1 MADDAEKAEKLA
13 AAKKR
18 VEALKKKNAKKSGGA
33 SKKDKKEKEK
43 EEREEPTTAAA
54 AADEAEAEPEAPA
67 DDDAAAA
74 AAAADDAKEKKL
86 PIPPV
91 SAAVQG
97 LKVED
102 KAVTGGDDG
111 VPDVTSPSVQSKMRS
126 ASFKAGGPLS
136 PGFPFTTP
144 DGEVASAADIYRKQ
158 VARIEDLEKENKRLA
173 KEAADAEKRWQKA
186 EGELDDLRE
195 SAGDEKKADAGADGE
210 VEKLQAEI
218 ASLQRQNDQ
227 LQSAASRRGH
237 GSSPSVSASSPPAA
251 ELQAQLA
258 SKATTIENM
267 ELELSRLRAQA
278 ARQEASGGTDKD
290 QIVALEEKLAR
301 AEQAASKA
309 TRELVDLKR
318 NLERTTEKAVREG
331 SSRTSAETRVKTL
344 EQENST
350 LNDSLAELQK
360 KHDALEKKVQAL
372 GNLHKENDSRTQSL
386 RREKEAAEKETTELK
401 SKVERLEAEN
411 TKLRKKDAA
420 EGGGDDDGID
430 ELENEE
436 RQRLEKKIRDLEAEI
451 YDLRR
456 GIWHQRRREMEA
468 GAEGEETSPG
478 GDFTNIDLSAGPLS
492 PTSAA
497 RKASGRGTGLG
508 DFFTSGLNALTGAAA
523 EKGAGTGD
531 DEGLLEDDDLDFDE
545 DAFRRAH
552 EEDAKKRLERI
563 KEIKR
568 GLKNWEGWRLDLV
581 DTRRGGGYGVGEV
594 FEI

>member
-1 MADDAEKAEKLA
+1 MADDSEKAEKLA

-18 VEALKKKNAKKSGGA
+18 VEALKKKNAKKGGS
-33 SKKDKKEKEK
+33 SKKDKKEKDE
-43 EEREEPTTAAA
+43 TAPASAAHDEAEAETPAEDAA
-54 AADEAEAEPEAPA
+54 AADEPEDKKKISIPA
-67 DDDAAAA
+67 IKD
-74 AAAADDAKEKKL
+74 
-86 PIPPV
+86 
-91 SAAVQG
+91 
-97 LKVED
+97 LKIED
-102 KAVTGGDDG
+102 KAVTGGDEG
-111 VPDVTSPSVQSKMRS
+111 IPDVTSPSVQSKMRS

-186 EGELDDLRE
+186 ENELDDLRE
-195 SAGDEKKADAGADGE
+195 SGGDENKAAAGAEGE

-227 LQSAASRRGH
+227 LQSAATRRGH
-237 GSSPSVSASSPPAA
+237 GSSPSVAASSPPAA
-251 ELQAQLA
+251 ELQAQLD
-258 SKATTIENM
+258 SKAATIENM

-350 LNDSLAELQK
+350 LNDSLTELQK

-372 GNLHKENDSRTQSL
+372 GNLHKENDSRTQAL
-386 RREKEAAEKETTELK
+386 RREKEAAEKETAELK

-456 GIWHQRRREMEA
+456 GIWHQRRRDMET
-468 GAEGEETSPG
+468 GAEGDEASPG
-478 GDFTNIDLSAGPLS
+478 GDFTNIDLSGPLS

-508 DFFTSGLNALTGAAA
+508 DLFTSGLNALTGAA
-523 EKGAGTGD
+523 EKGAGD
-531 DEGLLEDDDLDFDE
+531 DEGLLEDDDFEFDE

-568 GLKNWEGWRLDLV
+568 GLTSWEGWRLDLV

>member
-1 MADDAEKAEKLA
+1 
-13 AAKKR
+13 
-18 VEALKKKNAKKSGGA
+18 
-33 SKKDKKEKEK
+33 
-43 EEREEPTTAAA
+43 
-54 AADEAEAEPEAPA
+54 
-67 DDDAAAA
+67 
-74 AAAADDAKEKKL
+74 
-86 PIPPV
+86 
-91 SAAVQG
+91 
-97 LKVED
+97 
-102 KAVTGGDDG
+102 
-111 VPDVTSPSVQSKMRS
+111 
-126 ASFKAGGPLS
+126 
-136 PGFPFTTP
+136 
-144 DGEVASAADIYRKQ
+144 
-158 VARIEDLEKENKRLA
+158 
-173 KEAADAEKRWQKA
+173 
-186 EGELDDLRE
+186 
-195 SAGDEKKADAGADGE
+195 
-210 VEKLQAEI
+210 
-218 ASLQRQNDQ
+218 
-227 LQSAASRRGH
+227 
-237 GSSPSVSASSPPAA
+237 
-251 ELQAQLA
+251 
-258 SKATTIENM
+258 M

-401 SKVERLEAEN
+401 SKVERVEAEN

-468 GAEGEETSPG
+468 GAEGEEASPG